1 MTKENLRPQI
11 LLLGTVRFAH
21 EEWKQLDRV
30 GDLVEYVPNGRDD
43 FFQFLRGLPNLVAI
57 YLTFPGYKA
66 IGGFD
71 NDVLDH
77 LPKTLKYLCS
87 FGAGYEILDVR
98 AIGARGIQVSNTP
111 DTVSDATADTAIYL
125 MIGALRNFHR
135 LALDLRRGN
144 WSSKTPEAHDPEKK
158 VLGILGLGGIGRKIR
173 DRSLGFEFSEI
184 IYHNR
189 TRLSPGLEGDA
200 KYVSFETLLAKSDIL
215 CLSVPLNAKTRHIIN
230 SEALSKCKDGVFI
243 VNTARGAIIDEEA
256 LVLALN
262 SGKVSSVGLDVFEY
276 EPKIHP
282 ELLANENVVLLP
294 HVGTHTVETRRAMEA
309 NVIDNIRAGLTTGK
323 VQNLVPELVDV
334 FE

>member
-1 MTKENLRPQI
+1 MTIEKLRPQI

-21 EEWKQLDRV
+21 EEWKRLEHD
-30 GDLVEYVPNGRDD
+30 GDLIEFIPTSRDE
-43 FFQFLRGLPNLVAI
+43 FFQFLRQLPNLVAI
-57 YLTFPGYKA
+57 YLTFAGYKA

-71 NDVLDH
+71 DEVLNH
-77 LPKTLKYLCS
+77 LPKTFKFLCS
-87 FGAGYEILDVR
+87 FGAGYEILDVK

-111 DTVSDATADTAIYL
+111 DTVSDATADTAVYL
-125 MIGALRNFHR
+125 MLGALRNFHK
-135 LALDLRRGN
+135 LAVDLRQGN

-184 IYHNR
+184 VYHNR
-189 TRLSPGLEGDA
+189 TRLSPDLEGCA
-200 KYVSFETLLAKSDIL
+200 KYVSFEELLAKSDIL
-215 CLSVPLNAKTRHIIN
+215 SLSLPLNANTRHIIDAI
-230 SEALSKCKDGVFI
+230 ALSKCKDGVFI

-256 LVLALN
+256 LVQALK
-262 SGKVSSVGLDVFEY
+262 SGKVSSVGLDVYEH

-282 ELLANENVVLLP
+282 ELLANENVLLLP
-294 HVGTHTVETRRAMEA
+294 HVGTHSRETRRAMEV